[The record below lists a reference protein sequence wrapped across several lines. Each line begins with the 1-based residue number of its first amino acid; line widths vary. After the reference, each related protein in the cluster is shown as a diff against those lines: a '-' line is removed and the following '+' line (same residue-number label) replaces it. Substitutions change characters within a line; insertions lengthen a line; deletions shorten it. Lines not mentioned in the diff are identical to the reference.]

1 MVSSSFM
8 KIPGILC
15 FVFTTWQW
23 CDLLEQFSLDGL
35 YSSPPSPLSSSE
47 LQKNCEN
54 DGFTL
59 SPLSYLTSRS
69 NTFSVIQ
76 KWRALPLNSGCTCF
90 VLFFLYSLSIWRR
103 LTVHKWGLMQK
114 VPMSCQGLPNYMH
127 LQGSFSS
134 YSTYIISVPTLL
146 SFHPLFFF
154 CLRFH
159 LLCFHTSSLTRL

>member
-1 MVSSSFM
+1 LEIPDLFLSFKECLKEFISDQEILGFLMVSSSFM

-69 NTFSVIQ
+69 NTFSVI
-76 KWRALPLNSGCTCF
+76 
-90 VLFFLYSLSIWRR
+90 
-103 LTVHKWGLMQK
+103 
-114 VPMSCQGLPNYMH
+114 
-127 LQGSFSS
+127 
-134 YSTYIISVPTLL
+134 
-146 SFHPLFFF
+146 
-154 CLRFH
+154 
-159 LLCFHTSSLTRL
+159 